1 MIIIIAVFVI
11 FFAICASGSSSH
23 SSSGQKPSAPLKS
36 TSKPA
41 APTHIN
47 RAART
52 PITKQNFRQNL
63 KTLTDREDL
72 HLQTTAEVKQ
82 YIAAA
87 KNYNTVSRKAFHRAP
102 SSPQISIDMTWADDL
117 SDLLQQTDML
127 YSNVMLTC
135 NKKLSSDRFQYY
147 NNLYF
152 RSFTAADLCHAK
164 GKEIE
169 ACLNREI
176 DPLFKRLND
185 RKDPAHLQKSDYEQL
200 CSIAKNMRSIKSF
213 LFDRRNQLN
222 RQTAVIRHKIGTDCG
237 RGGQAWEASI
247 LASKGAR

>member
-1 MIIIIAVFVI
+1 MIIIIAVFVL
-11 FFAICASGSSSH
+11 FFAICAMASGSSSH

-135 NKKLSSDRFQYY
+135 NKKLSSDRFQSSET
-147 NNLYF
+147 
-152 RSFTAADLCHAK
+152 R
-164 GKEIE
+164 
-169 ACLNREI
+169 
-176 DPLFKRLND
+176 
-185 RKDPAHLQKSDYEQL
+185 
-200 CSIAKNMRSIKSF
+200 
-213 LFDRRNQLN
+213 
-222 RQTAVIRHKIGTDCG
+222 
-237 RGGQAWEASI
+237 W
-247 LASKGAR
+247 

>member
-11 FFAICASGSSSH
+11 FFAICAMASGSSSH

-82 YIAAA
+82 GLP
-87 KNYNTVSRKAFHRAP
+87 SCAFFPANQYRH
-102 SSPQISIDMTWADDL
+102 DL
-117 SDLLQQTDML
+117 
-127 YSNVMLTC
+127 
-135 NKKLSSDRFQYY
+135 
-147 NNLYF
+147 
-152 RSFTAADLCHAK
+152 
-164 GKEIE
+164 G
-169 ACLNREI
+169 
-176 DPLFKRLND
+176 
-185 RKDPAHLQKSDYEQL
+185 
-200 CSIAKNMRSIKSF
+200 
-213 LFDRRNQLN
+213 
-222 RQTAVIRHKIGTDCG
+222 G
-237 RGGQAWEASI
+237 RPE
-247 LASKGAR
+247 

>member
-11 FFAICASGSSSH
+11 FFAICAMASGSSSH

-164 GKEIE
+164 
-169 ACLNREI
+169 
-176 DPLFKRLND
+176 
-185 RKDPAHLQKSDYEQL
+185 QKSDYEQL

>member
-11 FFAICASGSSSH
+11 FFAICAMASGSSSH

-63 KTLTDREDL
+63 ETLTDREDL

-87 KNYNTVSRKAFHRAP
+87 KNYNTVSRK
-102 SSPQISIDMTWADDL
+102 
-117 SDLLQQTDML
+117 
-127 YSNVMLTC
+127 
-135 NKKLSSDRFQYY
+135 K
-147 NNLYF
+147 
-152 RSFTAADLCHAK
+152 
-164 GKEIE
+164 
-169 ACLNREI
+169 
-176 DPLFKRLND
+176 
-185 RKDPAHLQKSDYEQL
+185 
-200 CSIAKNMRSIKSF
+200 
-213 LFDRRNQLN
+213 
-222 RQTAVIRHKIGTDCG
+222 
-237 RGGQAWEASI
+237 ASI
-247 LASKGAR
+247 GSSRKISRKLTPS

>member
-1 MIIIIAVFVI
+1 MDTLIASAFFAAIGI
-11 FFAICASGSSSH
+11 FFAY
-23 SSSGQKPSAPLKS
+23 KF
-36 TSKPA
+36 A
-41 APTHIN
+41 AL
-47 RAART
+47 
-52 PITKQNFRQNL
+52 F
-63 KTLTDREDL
+63 
-72 HLQTTAEVKQ
+72 
-82 YIAAA
+82 
-87 KNYNTVSRKAFHRAP
+87 
-102 SSPQISIDMTWADDL
+102 L
-117 SDLLQQTDML
+117 SQTDML

-169 ACLNREI
+169 SCLNREI